1 MNTLNEMLDY
11 FFADGPLVDP
21 VWDQR
26 REERTGSAA
35 IPAGIA
41 VVLLLVLL
49 IIVIFYPYDYG
60 LDKDFGAGGG
70 GL

>member
-1 MNTLNEMLDY
+1 MCVR
-11 FFADGPLVDP
+11 GCPCP
-21 VWDQR
+21 HCR

-49 IIVIFYPYDYG
+49 IIVILYPYDYG
-60 LDKDFGAGGG
+60 LDNISGNKD
-70 GL
+70 L